1 MSAMR
6 LDRYAA
12 HLLSDYPNALRIR
25 RRGLRLGLPDRFR
38 HGTGRPVVLL
48 PGVYETWHFLAA
60 VATRLNDAG
69 HPVHVLPELGINAAP
84 IPQTVGTVLDAIA
97 RRDLRDVALVA
108 HSKGGLIGKG
118 AMLQDAD
125 RRIDRLVAIATPF
138 GGSKMAYLTLLPSLR
153 TFSPRHRVIRG
164 LAAERKVNAR
174 ITSIFPSFDPHIPE
188 GSALD
193 GATNIE
199 CAVVGHFRVL
209 EDPEVL
215 DAVVAAV
222 DAPLPPLPAVRTQ
235 PPPAPDQRS

>member
-6 LDRYAA
+6 LDRHAA
-12 HLLSDYPNALRIR
+12 HLLADYPNALRIR

-38 HGTGRPVVLL
+38 RGTERAVVIV

-60 VATRLNDAG
+60 VATKLNDAG

-84 IPQTVGTVLDAIA
+84 IPQSVGTVIDALA

-118 AMLQDAD
+118 AMLQDVD

-138 GGSKMAYLTLLPSLR
+138 GGSKMAYLTVLPSLR

-164 LAAERKVNAR
+164 LTAERAINAR
-174 ITSIFPSFDPHIPE
+174 ITSIYPSFDPHIPE

-193 GATNIE
+193 GATNVE
-199 CAVVGHFRVL
+199 CAVIGHFRVL

-222 DAPLPPLPAVRTQ
+222 EKPLPPLPPVRTTA
-235 PPPAPDQRS
+235 PPRE